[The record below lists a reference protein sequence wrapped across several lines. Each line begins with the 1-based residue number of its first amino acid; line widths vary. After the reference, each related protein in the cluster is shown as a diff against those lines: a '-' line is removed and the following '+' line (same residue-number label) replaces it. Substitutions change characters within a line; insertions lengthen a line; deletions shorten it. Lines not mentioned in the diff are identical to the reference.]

1 MRSRP
6 AFPGISGY
14 RAGMEKP
21 FNLAPRPSWC
31 GQKALEAIVR
41 LGSKRFAVRVR
52 LDSGE
57 RATLPL
63 GRVTFQ
69 MR

>member
-1 MRSRP
+1 
-6 AFPGISGY
+6 
-14 RAGMEKP
+14 MEKP
-21 FNLAPRPSWC
+21 FNLAPDPSWC
-31 GQKALEAIVR
+31 ARKTPDAIVR
-41 LGSKRFAVRVR
+41 LGSKRFGVRVR

-69 MR
+69 MG